1 MDVEDDNKKWPG
13 KFVMMLEALA
23 HRIRRNI
30 FSLLLKHPSL
40 SFNQLMTKLK
50 IERASLAYHLGI
62 LRKANLIN
70 NFYDKR
76 EGVKDHSFY
85 ELSAFGNKIY
95 QELFE
100 KVEHESKLE
109 KYNTIN
115 FRNAI
120 SYTIEHELQLKAAK
134 ARQKEGEAPSEVVI
148 VNGDNTL
155 KVTEWQTQ
163 VLNPDENK
171 KLYSCSEELTLNA
184 TKMSNEELSG
194 VLKNAVKEFYLRP
207 NYILRRMKRLRFS
220 EIRNNAKGL
229 WAIIKN

>member
-30 FSLLLKHPSL
+30 FSLLIEHPSL

-100 KVEHESKLE
+100 KVELESKLE
-109 KYNTIN
+109 QYNTIN

-120 SYTIEHELQLKAAK
+120 SYTIEHERQLKAAK
-134 ARQKEGEAPSEVVI
+134 AKQKEGEVPSEIII
-148 VNGDNTL
+148 VKGDKTS

-163 VLNPDENK
+163 VLNPAENK
-171 KLYSCSEELTLNA
+171 KLYSLNFLTQ
-184 TKMSNEELSG
+184 NE
-194 VLKNAVKEFYLRP
+194 
-207 NYILRRMKRLRFS
+207 
-220 EIRNNAKGL
+220 
-229 WAIIKN
+229 

>member
-1 MDVEDDNKKWPG
+1 MDVEDNNNKKWPG

-30 FSLLLKHPSL
+30 FSLLLEHPSL

-70 NFYDKR
+70 NFYDKH

-85 ELSAFGNKIY
+85 EISAFGNKIY

-109 KYNTIN
+109 QYNTIN

-120 SYTIEHELQLKAAK
+120 SYTIEQDRQLKAVKAK
-134 ARQKEGEAPSEVVI
+134 QQEVEAPSGIVI
-148 VNGDNTL
+148 VNGDITS
-155 KVTEWQTQ
+155 KVTVWQTHI
-163 VLNPDENK
+163 LSPEENK
-171 KLYSCSEELTLNA
+171 KLYSLNFLNQ
-184 TKMSNEELSG
+184 NE
-194 VLKNAVKEFYLRP
+194 
-207 NYILRRMKRLRFS
+207 
-220 EIRNNAKGL
+220 
-229 WAIIKN
+229 